1 MLCMLLNFMFLIRDT
16 ALSCFEFT
24 GMLGVGFGLFVCVC
38 VCVYVL
44 QRELSDEIA

>member
-1 MLCMLLNFMFLIRDT
+1 MLLNFMFLIRDT

-24 GMLGVGFGLFVCVC
+24 GMFGVGFGLFVCVC
-38 VCVYVL
+38 LCVYVL

>member
-1 MLCMLLNFMFLIRDT
+1 MLLNFLFFIRDI
-16 ALSCFEFT
+16 ALSCFEFAS
-24 GMLGVGFGLFVCVC
+24 MFGVGFGFFVCVCVC